1 MMDDNSIRAII
12 HLDLDAFF
20 CSVEVLN
27 NPKLSGKP
35 IVVGGKPE
43 QRGVV
48 AAASYPARKFGI
60 HSAMPMSRAMRLC
73 KELIILPPNFKSY
86 RTYSMIVMKILEQ
99 EADLVE
105 QISVD
110 EAFMDVTSRISD
122 WNEAVNIAKKLQNKL
137 SANIGLSSSIG
148 VATNKMIAKI
158 ASDYDKPNGLTI
170 VMPGEEKSF
179 LFPLK
184 PLKISGIG
192 PKIAEKLS
200 EMNVNTI
207 RDLSKIPHN
216 ILEAKFGKIG
226 IVMAQW
232 AQGIDNRPVQVSREI
247 KSISNER
254 TFAKDISSKN
264 ELIMILTQL
273 CEKVVNRLT
282 DNKLKVKRVFIKL
295 RYYDFDTHTTQRS
308 LSEPTDSLDIIIDV
322 AKELFTFAWTD
333 KKPIRLLGVGVSN
346 FDDEKSGQTELFY
359 NVSRKA
365 AITD

>member
-1 MMDDNSIRAII
+1 MMDDNFIRAII

-20 CSVEVLN
+20 CSVEVLK

-60 HSAMPMSRAMRLC
+60 HSAMPMSRAKRLC

-86 RTYSMIVMKILEQ
+86 KTYSTIVMKILEQ
-99 EADLVE
+99 ETDLIE

-122 WNEAVNIAKKLQNKL
+122 WGQTVDIAKNLQNKL
-137 SANIGLSSSIG
+137 SVNIGLSSSVG
-148 VATNKMIAKI
+148 VATNKMIAKM
-158 ASDYDKPNGLTI
+158 ASDYDKPNGLT
-170 VMPGEEKSF
+170 VVLPGEEKSF
-179 LFPLK
+179 LAQLK
-184 PLKISGIG
+184 PQNISGIG
-192 PKIAEKLS
+192 PKMAEKLS

-207 RDLSKIPHN
+207 RELAKIPLN

-226 IVMAQW
+226 TAMAQW
-232 AQGIDNRPVQVSREI
+232 AQGIDDRPVQVSREI

-254 TFAKDISSKN
+254 TFPKDISSKN
-264 ELIMILTQL
+264 ELIMVLTQL
-273 CEKVVNRLT
+273 CEKVSSRLN
-282 DNKLKVKRVFIKL
+282 DKKLSAKRVFIKL
-295 RYYDFDTHTTQRS
+295 RYYDFDTHTTQKS
-308 LSEPTDSLDIIIDV
+308 LSEPTDSLETITDV
-322 AKELFTFAWTD
+322 AKELFIYSWAD

-346 FDDEKSGQTELFY
+346 FNNEETSQVELF
-359 NVSRKA
+359 
-365 AITD
+365 

>member
-1 MMDDNSIRAII
+1 MSDNSQRAII

-20 CSVEVLN
+20 CSVEVLK

-35 IVVGGKPE
+35 IVVGGQPE

-60 HSAMPMSRAMRLC
+60 HSAMPMSRAKRLC
-73 KELIILPPNFKSY
+73 KELIILPHNFKSY
-86 RTYSMIVMKILEQ
+86 KTYSMIVMKILEQ

-110 EAFMDVTSRISD
+110 EAFLDVTSRIAVWD
-122 WNEAVNIAKKLQNKL
+122 EAVDIAKNLQNKL
-137 SANIGLSSSIG
+137 SVNIGLSSSIG

-158 ASDYDKPNGLTI
+158 ASDFDKPNGLT
-170 VMPGEEKSF
+170 VVLPGEEKSF
-179 LFPLK
+179 LAQLK
-184 PLKISGIG
+184 PQKISGIG
-192 PKIAEKLS
+192 PKMAEKLA

-207 RDLSKIPHN
+207 RDLAKIPHN
-216 ILEAKFGKIG
+216 ILETKFGKIG
-226 IVMAQW
+226 TAMAQW

-254 TFAKDISSKN
+254 TFPKDISSKN

-273 CEKVVNRLT
+273 CEKVASRLK
-282 DNKLKVKRVFIKL
+282 DKKFKAKRVFIKL
-295 RYYDFDTHTTQRS
+295 RYYDFDTHTTQKS
-308 LSEPTDSLDIIIDV
+308 LSEPTDSEDIITDI
-322 AKELFTFAWTD
+322 AKELFFYAWAD

-346 FDDEKSGQTELFY
+346 FNNEGTGQVALF
-359 NVSRKA
+359 
-365 AITD
+365 

>member
-1 MMDDNSIRAII
+1 MSDNFQRAII

-20 CSVEVLN
+20 CSVEVLR

-60 HSAMPMSRAMRLC
+60 HSAMPMSRAQRLC
-73 KELIILPPNFKSY
+73 KELIILPHNFKLY
-86 RTYSMIVMKILEQ
+86 KTYSMIVMKILKQ

-110 EAFMDVTSRISD
+110 EAFMDVTSRISNWD
-122 WNEAVNIAKKLQNKL
+122 EAVNIAKALQNKL
-137 SANIGLSSSIG
+137 SVNIGLSSSIG

-158 ASDYDKPNGLTI
+158 ASDFDKPNGLT
-170 VMPGEEKSF
+170 VVLPGEEKSF
-179 LFPLK
+179 LAQLK
-184 PLKISGIG
+184 PQKISGIG
-192 PKIAEKLS
+192 PKMANKLA

-207 RDLSKIPHN
+207 RDLAKIPHN
-216 ILEAKFGKIG
+216 ILETKFGKIG
-226 IVMAQW
+226 IAMAQW
-232 AQGIDNRPVQVSREI
+232 AQGIDDRPVQVSREI

-254 TFAKDISSKN
+254 TFPKDISSKN

-273 CEKVVNRLT
+273 CDKVANRL
-282 DNKLKVKRVFIKL
+282 KGKKFKAKRVFIKL
-295 RYYDFDTHTTQRS
+295 RYYDFDTHTTQKS
-308 LSEPTDSLDIIIDV
+308 FSEPTDSKDIITDV
-322 AKELFTFAWTD
+322 AKELFIYAWAD

-346 FDDEKSGQTELFY
+346 FNNEGTGQVDLF
-359 NVSRKA
+359 
-365 AITD
+365 